1 VDAEDQGVSGPD
13 PGEEWGEEDN
23 ERLRGW
29 ISPDD
34 RLWRH
39 PSEAAGLAPRPAPP
53 TLGAKPGNRVRT
65 GTILVGGATTC
76 LVLALIATGLIM
88 VVSGTNEADN
98 PGGPSTLATF
108 TGTPT
113 TEPGV
118 APTAGRRT
126 IAALLSDVRDST
138 VAVGVVTRTG
148 TTVSTGLVV
157 ESGGMIVTTTPALA
171 GARSITVIEPNGTR
185 QPASM
190 VGEDPATSI
199 AVVRISDDLP
209 AASFDDDDP
218 PAGSMSTAMAMT
230 ADPRTHG
237 APVPVVY
244 AGTVVA
250 AGRSTATAGSA
261 AFATTMI
268 EAPLGHDD
276 IGCPLLDSSG
286 AVSGILEGTRQVG
299 STTLSVFL
307 PAELVYGV
315 AQQLIM
321 WGEVEHGWLGIKT
334 GDSAAPA
341 GAVLDAVD
349 TGSPVAGVMAPGDV
363 ITAIDGDPVHS
374 NAELLTR
381 LYAEAPGTA
390 VTIDFQRQ
398 GTTMS
403 TSVVLADEGTDA
415 QAGPTSP

>member
-1 VDAEDQGVSGPD
+1 M
-13 PGEEWGEEDN
+13 
-23 ERLRGW
+23 
-29 ISPDD
+29 
-34 RLWRH
+34 
-39 PSEAAGLAPRPAPP
+39 
-53 TLGAKPGNRVRT
+53 
-65 GTILVGGATTC
+65 GGATTC
-76 LVLALIATGLIM
+76 LVVALIATGLIM

-98 PGGPSTLATF
+98 PGGPATLAPL

-126 IAALLSDVRDST
+126 IAAVLSDVRDST
-138 VAVGVVTRTG
+138 VAVSVATRTG

-157 ESGGMIVTTTPALA
+157 ESGGMIVTTTAALA
-171 GARSITVIEPNGTR
+171 GPVDHRHRTERHP
-185 QPASM
+185 PAGLDGRGGS
-190 VGEDPATSI
+190 GDRI

-307 PAELVYGV
+307 PAGLVYGV

-341 GAVLDAVD
+341 GAVTSTAVD

-390 VTIDFQRQ
+390 VTIDFRAA
-398 GTTMS
+398 GHHHVHLGRARRRRHRCTGRAH
-403 TSVVLADEGTDA
+403 LAVA
-415 QAGPTSP
+415 

>member
-1 VDAEDQGVSGPD
+1 VDAEDQGAGGPD

-23 ERLRGW
+23 DRLRGW

-39 PSEAAGLAPRPAPP
+39 PSESAGTPPRRSAPTTAARP
-53 TLGAKPGNRVRT
+53 GSRVRT

-76 LVLALIATGLIM
+76 LVLALLATGLIM
-88 VVSGTNEADN
+88 APSGTNDADN
-98 PGGPSTLATF
+98 PGGVPSRAIF

-113 TEPGV
+113 TESGMG
-118 APTAGRRT
+118 PTAGRKT
-126 IAALLSDVRDST
+126 VAPLVSDVRDST
-138 VAVGVVTRTG
+138 VAVSVVTRTG

-157 ESGGMIVTTTPALA
+157 ESGGMIVTTTSALA
-171 GARSITVIEPNGTR
+171 GARSITVIEPDGTR
-185 QPASM
+185 QSASM

-218 PAGSMSTAMAMT
+218 SRGSMSVAMAMT
-230 ADPRTHG
+230 ADPRNHG
-237 APVPVVY
+237 APVPQVY
-244 AGTVVA
+244 AGSVVST
-250 AGRSTATAGSA
+250 GRSAGATEP

-268 EAPLGHDD
+268 EAPLDRDD
-276 IGCPLLDSSG
+276 VGCPLLDSTG
-286 AVSGILEGTRQVG
+286 QVAGILEGTQRVG
-299 STTLSVFL
+299 STTFSVFL
-307 PAELVYGV
+307 PAELVFGV

-321 WGEVEHGWLGIKT
+321 WGEVEHGWLGVKA
-334 GDSAAPA
+334 GDSTAPA
-341 GAVLDAVD
+341 GAVLDAVES
-349 TGSPVAGVMAPGDV
+349 GSPVAGVMEPGDV

-390 VTIDFQRQ
+390 LTIDFQRQ

-403 TSVVLADEGTDA
+403 TSVVLADDDTDA
-415 QAGPTSP
+415 QVAAASP

>member
-1 VDAEDQGVSGPD
+1 MDAEDQGVSGPD

-23 ERLRGW
+23 DRLRGW

-39 PSEAAGLAPRPAPP
+39 PSESAGPVPGP
-53 TLGAKPGNRVRT
+53 TPSTISAKPGNRVRT

-88 VVSGTNEADN
+88 AVSGTNDADN
-98 PGGPSTLATF
+98 PGGATSLATF

-113 TEPGV
+113 TESGV
-118 APTAGRRT
+118 GPTAGRKT
-126 IAALLSDVRDST
+126 LAAVVSDVRDST
-138 VAVGVVTRTG
+138 VAVSVVTRTG

-157 ESGGMIVTTTPALA
+157 ESGGMIVTTTSALA
-171 GARSITVIEPNGTR
+171 GARSITVIEPDGTR

-190 VGEDPATSI
+190 VGEDPTTSI

-218 PAGSMSTAMAMT
+218 SAGSMSTAMAMT
-230 ADPRTHG
+230 ADPRTDG

-244 AGTVVA
+244 AGTVVST
-250 AGRSTATAGSA
+250 GRSTGTAGSS
-261 AFATTMI
+261 FATTMI
-268 EAPLGHDD
+268 EAPLDHDD

-286 AVSGILEGTRQVG
+286 QVSGILEGTRQVG

-307 PAELVYGV
+307 PAELVFGV

-321 WGEVEHGWLGIKT
+321 WGEVEHGSLGIRAGNST
-334 GDSAAPA
+334 APA

-349 TGSPVAGVMAPGDV
+349 SGSPVAGVMAPGDV

-381 LYAEAPGTA
+381 LYAEPPGTA

-398 GTTMS
+398 GTTLS
-403 TSVVLADEGTDA
+403 TSVVLAEGGTDA
-415 QAGPTSP
+415 QTGATSP